1 MNPEKTNSVVGAA
14 KRGDSAYT
22 TNEHAVPGPLDTKT
36 TGGVIGQPHVGGD
49 YVPVPTKSASV
60 TGPKGEVETTY
71 NHENLSAK
79 YKYPRVSQ
87 DVPEKGR
94 NQFEDHS

>member
-1 MNPEKTNSVVGAA
+1 MNPEKTNSVVGTPR
-14 KRGDSAYT
+14 RGDSAYT

-36 TGGVIGQPHVGGD
+36 TGGVVGQPGVGQA
-49 YVPVPTKSASV
+49 YIPTLSSNVSV
-60 TGPKGEVETTY
+60 SGPTGEVETTY

-87 DVPEKGR
+87 DVPAKGQ